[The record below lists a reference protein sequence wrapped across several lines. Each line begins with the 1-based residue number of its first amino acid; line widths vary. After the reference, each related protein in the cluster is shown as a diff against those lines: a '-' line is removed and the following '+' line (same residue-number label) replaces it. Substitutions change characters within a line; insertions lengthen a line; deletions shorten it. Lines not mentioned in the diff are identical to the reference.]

1 MDTKIFNER
10 MDQLRKIVL
19 RSEENVSATTADN
32 NAVPSSH
39 CSTLKINIGA
49 REIRSTVLLSV
60 TVILYFICWIP
71 GVILLFSFLRNPHT
85 SSITGPLIV
94 YILNHINSAIDPFLY
109 AYNLKGARGAVRR
122 LIRRA
127 TVISS
132 SNSTT

>member
-1 MDTKIFNER
+1 MDK
-10 MDQLRKIVL
+10 LRKIVL
-19 RSEENVSATTADN
+19 RSEENVS
-32 NAVPSSH
+32 SSSSSSPT
-39 CSTLKINIGA
+39 CSSGVGV
-49 REIRSTVLLSV
+49 REIRNTTILFV

-85 SSITGPLIV
+85 SSITGPLVV

-132 SNSTT
+132 ISSTTVTTTATN